1 MFQRVEHTFRLAE
14 YTFHPPEYTFRQ
26 PECKTY
32 TPVKIIQSENEN
44 KYLGEQNEKSS
55 RAECI
60 SRKMRVFFR
69 LNTETQMHGGNNYR
83 EGKAHRASPF
93 SMDFVPSKN
102 KNSVP
107 LCLCVQFYN
116 SKALASDK
124 DFLTIFFVLRK
135 FIYICTQGSRAF
147 GFYA

>member
-60 SRKMRVFFR
+60 VNQK
-69 LNTETQMHGGNNYR
+69 
-83 EGKAHRASPF
+83 
-93 SMDFVPSKN
+93 
-102 KNSVP
+102 
-107 LCLCVQFYN
+107 
-116 SKALASDK
+116 
-124 DFLTIFFVLRK
+124 
-135 FIYICTQGSRAF
+135 
-147 GFYA
+147 